1 MRKKTLLVFPF
12 LLFGLITYTQ
22 QHSLQVGGKLINN
35 WTFYN
40 GSAIGFGG
48 QFVYRLTK
56 HSGLETG
63 LYYYNRPRDYTTTVY
78 YGNTMSTY
86 DFGVNERR
94 LLMPLFYRFE
104 SKIVNF
110 SAGPVLD
117 YFIGWKQTDGLVQVN
132 SYSNSAIQVTGSA
145 GVSKS
150 FYLTPT
156 LIIEPEVMFNYIF
169 AEDDGAIGLNL
180 CVRKKIF

>member
-1 MRKKTLLVFPF
+1 MRKFYLAFITLFF
-12 LLFGLITYTQ
+12 LFSTGAQ
-22 QHSLQVGGKLINN
+22 QRSLWSGGKLINN

-40 GSAIGFGG
+40 GSAVGFGG
-48 QFVYRLTK
+48 QLIYKMTK

-63 LYYYNRPRDYTTTVY
+63 LYYYNRPRDYTTTIY

-94 LLMPLFYRFE
+94 LLMPVFYRFD
-104 SKIVNF
+104 SKFLNF
-110 SAGPVLD
+110 SVGPVLD
-117 YFIGWKQTDGLVQVN
+117 YFVGWKQTDGLVEVN

-150 FYLTPT
+150 FYLNPT
-156 LIIEPEVMFNYIF
+156 LILEPEVMFNYIF

-180 CVRKKIF
+180 SLRKKIF